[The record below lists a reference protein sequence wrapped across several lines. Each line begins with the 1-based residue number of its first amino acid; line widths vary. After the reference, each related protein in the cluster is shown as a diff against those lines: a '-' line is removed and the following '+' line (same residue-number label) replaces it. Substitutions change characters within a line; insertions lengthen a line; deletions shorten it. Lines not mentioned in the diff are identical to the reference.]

1 VELLGVST
9 VHGNASLDQTTLNAR
24 ATLEAIG
31 KRDVKVGAHKPIKR
45 VAVSAA
51 DIHGNDS
58 TRAQKSPCTDAGQ
71 ANPVWMALRFFQTP
85 WNLQPPMSI
94 LSKPSTGL

>member
-1 VELLGVST
+1 VST

-31 KRDVKVGAHKPIKR
+31 KRDVKVYIGAHKPIKR
-45 VAVSAA
+45 VAVSAV

-58 TRAQKSPCTDAGQ
+58 TRAQKTPWTDAEQ
-71 ANPVWMALRFFQTP
+71 ANPVWMVLRFSRTLC
-85 WNLQPPMSI
+85 NRQPPTST
-94 LSKPSTGL
+94 LSRPYTGL